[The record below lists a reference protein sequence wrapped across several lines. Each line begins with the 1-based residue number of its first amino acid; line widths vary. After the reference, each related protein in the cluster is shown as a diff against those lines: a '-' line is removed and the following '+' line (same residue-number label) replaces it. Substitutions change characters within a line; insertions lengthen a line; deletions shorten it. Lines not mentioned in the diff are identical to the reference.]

1 MSNEHTV
8 KSYEEE
14 LRYLIDSVIKMGSL
28 TESQLVDSMDAVIK
42 VDKDSIDKII
52 KSDDEINKFRS
63 KIDTQIMTLLVKRAP
78 MAIDLRETI
87 SSLKI
92 SQDLERIGD
101 LSKSNAKKVK
111 PLPLDLPE
119 ELLGNLKRLGD
130 LVIKQLN
137 DVLDS
142 YVNKNY
148 DKAKEVWEKDEQV
161 DDLTYIAMES
171 VIDFL
176 SKEADLKEKLFS
188 NKMNGKIFIIEDEPS
203 IIQLVQHN
211 LEKNGFIV
219 SSSVNGNDGLKELKK
234 FQPDLLLLDWMLP
247 DLSGIEICKNIRK
260 DNSIKN
266 LPVIMLTAK
275 GEEEDKIKGLDSGV
289 DDYLTKPFSFNE
301 LMARIKAVL
310 RRSNPNTVSDNL
322 EFEDLVL
329 DRIEKRVYRD
339 KKEIQLGPTEF
350 RLLEFS
356 LVNPKRVYSRD
367 QILENVWPNNI
378 NVESRTIDVHIRRL
392 RKSINIQNKKEL
404 IRTVRSSGY
413 SLI

>member
-1 MSNEHTV
+1 
-8 KSYEEE
+8 
-14 LRYLIDSVIKMGSL
+14 
-28 TESQLVDSMDAVIK
+28 
-42 VDKDSIDKII
+42 
-52 KSDDEINKFRS
+52 
-63 KIDTQIMTLLVKRAP
+63 
-78 MAIDLRETI
+78 
-87 SSLKI
+87 
-92 SQDLERIGD
+92 
-101 LSKSNAKKVK
+101 
-111 PLPLDLPE
+111 
-119 ELLGNLKRLGD
+119 
-130 LVIKQLN
+130 
-137 DVLDS
+137 
-142 YVNKNY
+142 
-148 DKAKEVWEKDEQV
+148 
-161 DDLTYIAMES
+161 
-171 VIDFL
+171 
-176 SKEADLKEKLFS
+176 
-188 NKMNGKIFIIEDEPS
+188 MNGKIFIIEDEPS
-203 IIQLVQHN
+203 IFQLVQHN

-339 KKEIQLGPTEF
+339 KKVIQLGPTEF
-350 RLLEFS
+350 RLLEFF
-356 LVNPKRVYSRD
+356 LVNPKRAYSRD

>member
-1 MSNEHTV
+1 
-8 KSYEEE
+8 
-14 LRYLIDSVIKMGSL
+14 
-28 TESQLVDSMDAVIK
+28 
-42 VDKDSIDKII
+42 
-52 KSDDEINKFRS
+52 
-63 KIDTQIMTLLVKRAP
+63 
-78 MAIDLRETI
+78 
-87 SSLKI
+87 
-92 SQDLERIGD
+92 
-101 LSKSNAKKVK
+101 
-111 PLPLDLPE
+111 
-119 ELLGNLKRLGD
+119 
-130 LVIKQLN
+130 
-137 DVLDS
+137 
-142 YVNKNY
+142 
-148 DKAKEVWEKDEQV
+148 
-161 DDLTYIAMES
+161 
-171 VIDFL
+171 
-176 SKEADLKEKLFS
+176 
-188 NKMNGKIFIIEDEPS
+188 MNGNE
-203 IIQLVQHN
+203 
-211 LEKNGFIV
+211 
-219 SSSVNGNDGLKELKK
+219 GLKELKK
-234 FQPDLLLLDWMLP
+234 FEPNLLLLDWMLP
-247 DLSGIEICKNIRK
+247 DLSGIDICKNIRK
-260 DNSIKN
+260 DNSFKD
-266 LPVIMLTAK
+266 LPIIMLTAK

-350 RLLEFS
+350 RLLEFF

>member
-1 MSNEHTV
+1 
-8 KSYEEE
+8 
-14 LRYLIDSVIKMGSL
+14 
-28 TESQLVDSMDAVIK
+28 
-42 VDKDSIDKII
+42 
-52 KSDDEINKFRS
+52 
-63 KIDTQIMTLLVKRAP
+63 
-78 MAIDLRETI
+78 
-87 SSLKI
+87 
-92 SQDLERIGD
+92 
-101 LSKSNAKKVK
+101 
-111 PLPLDLPE
+111 
-119 ELLGNLKRLGD
+119 
-130 LVIKQLN
+130 
-137 DVLDS
+137 
-142 YVNKNY
+142 
-148 DKAKEVWEKDEQV
+148 
-161 DDLTYIAMES
+161 
-171 VIDFL
+171 
-176 SKEADLKEKLFS
+176 
-188 NKMNGKIFIIEDEPS
+188 MNGKIFIIEDEPS

-219 SSSVNGNDGLKELKK
+219 LSSVNGNDGLKELKK

-247 DLSGIEICKNIRK
+247 DLSGIDICKNIRK
-260 DNSIKN
+260 DNSFKD
-266 LPVIMLTAK
+266 LPIIMLTAK
-275 GEEEDKIKGLDSGV
+275 GEEEDKIKGLDSGI

-350 RLLEFS
+350 RLLEFF

-367 QILENVWPNNI
+367 HILENVWPNNI

>member
-1 MSNEHTV
+1 
-8 KSYEEE
+8 
-14 LRYLIDSVIKMGSL
+14 
-28 TESQLVDSMDAVIK
+28 
-42 VDKDSIDKII
+42 
-52 KSDDEINKFRS
+52 
-63 KIDTQIMTLLVKRAP
+63 
-78 MAIDLRETI
+78 
-87 SSLKI
+87 
-92 SQDLERIGD
+92 
-101 LSKSNAKKVK
+101 
-111 PLPLDLPE
+111 
-119 ELLGNLKRLGD
+119 
-130 LVIKQLN
+130 
-137 DVLDS
+137 
-142 YVNKNY
+142 
-148 DKAKEVWEKDEQV
+148 
-161 DDLTYIAMES
+161 
-171 VIDFL
+171 
-176 SKEADLKEKLFS
+176 
-188 NKMNGKIFIIEDEPS
+188 MNGKIFIIEDEPS

-310 RRSNPNTVSDNL
+310 RRSKPNTVSDNL

-350 RLLEFS
+350 RLLEFF